1 MSVAVHF
8 TPEDTEVALAA
19 LDLTTEPLLRAVQ
32 AGYLARI
39 SRTANDAPIAGG
51 FYQWNET
58 LRALRE
64 GLAPAGWARSD
75 DSGFSTAEHPER
87 KIRIAVSS
95 GDLGTGRSDATPK
108 TRRSKGP
115 RTAAAVSVNAAQLD
129 LFPDTLP
136 QPRTEEGQVLTWVLL
151 FCCDGDRLRAELSL
165 PVYLD
170 DGGHIDAWRERILLP
185 TQSIDP
191 AFVMPEPDFGPD
203 IEIEI
208 ARRA

>member
-1 MSVAVHF
+1 MSVAIHHAF
-8 TPEDTEVALAA
+8 EEVETALAA
-19 LDLTTEPLLRAVQ
+19 LDLTVEPLLRAVQ

-75 DSGFSTAEHPER
+75 DRGFSTAEHPDG

-95 GDLGTGRSDATPK
+95 GDLGAGRADAMPK

-115 RTAAAVSVNAAQLD
+115 LTAAAVSVNAAQLD
-129 LFPDTLP
+129 LFPDTLARP
-136 QPRTEEGQVLTWVLL
+136 KADGANVLTWVLL
-151 FCCDGDRLRAELSL
+151 FCCDGDQLRAELSL

-170 DGGHIDAWRERILLP
+170 DGGHIEDWRERILLP
-185 TQSIDP
+185 SQSIDP
-191 AFVMPEPDFGPD
+191 GFVMPEPDFGPD
-203 IEIEI
+203 IDVEIV
-208 ARRA
+208 RRA

>member
-1 MSVAVHF
+1 MLAAVHHS
-8 TPEDTEVALAA
+8 PEDIEAALST
-19 LDLTTEPLLRAVQ
+19 LDLTVEPLLRAVQ

-58 LRALRE
+58 LRTLRE

-75 DSGFSTAEHPER
+75 ESGFSTAEHPER
-87 KIRIAVSS
+87 KMRIAVSS
-95 GDLGTGRSDATPK
+95 GDLGTGRIDAIPK

-129 LFPDTLP
+129 LFPNTLARP
-136 QPRTEEGQVLTWVLL
+136 KSDDSKVLTWVLL
-151 FCCDGDRLRAELSL
+151 FCCDADQLRAELSL

-185 TQSIDP
+185 SQSIDP
-191 AFVMPEPDFGPD
+191 SFVMPEPDFGPD
-203 IEIEI
+203 IDVEI

>member
-1 MSVAVHF
+1 MPVAIRH
-8 TPEDTEVALAA
+8 TPEDVEAALAA
-19 LDLTTEPLLRAVQ
+19 LDLTVEPLLRAVQ

-58 LRALRE
+58 LRILRE

-75 DSGFSTAEHPER
+75 DSGFSTAEHPDR
-87 KIRIAVSS
+87 TFRIAVSS
-95 GDLGTGRSDATPK
+95 GDLGTGRTDAMPR

-129 LFPDTLP
+129 LFPDTLTRP
-136 QPRTEEGQVLTWVLL
+136 LVEGGKVLTWVLL
-151 FCCDGDRLRAELSL
+151 FCCDGDQLRAELSL

-170 DGGHIDAWRERILLP
+170 DGGHIDDWRERVLLP
-185 TQSIDP
+185 SQSIDP

-203 IEIEI
+203 IDVEIV
-208 ARRA
+208 RRA